1 MELVELQDVGEG
13 QWRELIGEE
22 REAWGGGPAEAL
34 TWSEKQRYVGVRSR
48 EGALLALAGSVQAEV
63 EVERGG
69 SFQVLGICAV
79 FVTASARG
87 RGLVARL
94 LERLLAPAGAPAPAP
109 AIAMLFC
116 RAGLVG
122 MYEKLGFAEIDAP
135 VWADQP
141 GGAVEM
147 PLSAMWRPL
156 RAGARWPA
164 GRVRVRGLPF

>member
-1 MELVELQDVGEG
+1 MELVELKDVGERH
-13 QWRELIGEE
+13 WRELIGEE

-34 TWSEKQRYVGVRSR
+34 TWSHKQRYVGVRSR

-63 EVERGG
+63 EVECAW
-69 SFQVLGICAV
+69 SFQVLGIGAV

-94 LERLLAPAGAPAPAP
+94 LERLLAPAGAPAPER
-109 AIAMLFC
+109 AMLFC

-122 MYEKLGFAEIDAP
+122 LYGKLGFAEIDAP

-141 GGAVEM
+141 GGALEM
-147 PLSAMWRPL
+147 PLGAMWRPL
-156 RAGARWPA
+156 RAGARWPD
-164 GRVRVRGLPF
+164 GRVQVRGLPF